1 MKSDILPIKL
11 NKNGTFPKN
20 TKGYDEAEFDIISR
34 YAIKKS
40 EEIAGQ
46 IYKGNI
52 DIRPYKSDARTGCDY
67 CEYRSICQFEEDE
80 YRRIR
85 KEEDII
91 NRMTLYNFNSRKEE
105 EDNGK

>member
-1 MKSDILPIKL
+1 M
-11 NKNGTFPKN
+11 
-20 TKGYDEAEFDIISR
+20 KGYDEEEFDIISR
-34 YAIKKS
+34 YVVKKS

-52 DIRPYKSDARTGCDY
+52 DVRPYKTDGRTGCDY
-67 CEYRSICQFEEDE
+67 CEYRAICQFEEDE